1 MSKRQGNSRGKRGVS
16 RSASGVSRRSF
27 LKKSGLAAGAAVSGP
42 AALMALNKGAKA
54 EGEPIPVGGAVP
66 LTGWAASD
74 GIEVRRGLEMAVE
87 EVNALGGLLGRPIEL
102 HIEDT
107 STMGANFVIQALQ
120 RLIDRHEVHAVIN
133 GYNAGTLTAEYD
145 TIADAGI
152 LYLHHNTAS
161 SHKRTIASDPERY
174 FGTFMSDPADY
185 WYGPGLMQFLK
196 DLEESG
202 QWTRPNNKLFLI
214 TGSDDNMMTIGNAIR
229 STYEGFGWEISGNEV
244 VVTPISEWGPTL
256 AKVRQDNPAVLAVIH
271 WVPQDLAQFMLQFTP
286 NPTNSIVYMQYG
298 PSLQAFRD
306 IGGEAV
312 VGVTYSTVIA
322 QLQDEKGNAFGAS
335 YKAKFGDDASPLIG
349 AQSYDSFYNWIIA
362 AAIAGGSG
370 APGDF
375 DQNRKISHWL
385 NNMTY
390 RGVMGTMNYDIN
402 QECIPYPDAT
412 SDPSLGMPHQ
422 YIQIQELTEPPVII
436 APSPYDT
443 GGFLTPPWM
452 DA

>member
-1 MSKRQGNSRGKRGVS
+1 MSNMQAKGHGKGGRGT
-16 RSASGVSRRSF
+16 SASGISRRS
-27 LKKSGLAAGAAVSGP
+27 LLTSSGLAAGAALAGP
-42 AALMALNKGAKA
+42 AALLALNKGARA

-74 GIEVRRGLEMAVE
+74 GIEIRRGLKLAIE
-87 EVNALGGLLGRPIEL
+87 EINSLGGLLGRPIEL

-107 STMGANFVIQALQ
+107 GTMGANLVIQALQ

-185 WYGPGLMQFLK
+185 WYGPGLMQFLQ
-196 DLEESG
+196 DLEVSG
-202 QWTRPNNKLFLI
+202 QWKRPNNKLFLI

-229 STYEGFGWEISGNEV
+229 STYKGYGWEISGNEV

-256 AKVRQDNPAVLAVIH
+256 AKVRQDDPAVLAVIH
-271 WVPQDLAQFMLQFTP
+271 WVPQDLAQFMLQFAP

-322 QLQDEKGNAFGAS
+322 QLQDEIGNAFGTR
-335 YKAKFGDDASPLIG
+335 YKAEYGADASSLIG
-349 AQSYDSFYNWIIA
+349 AQSYDSFYNWILA

-370 APGDF
+370 APGNF
-375 DQNRKISHWL
+375 EQNRKVSHWL
-385 NNMTY
+385 NSLAY
-390 RGVMGTMNYDIN
+390 RGVMGVMNYDKN
-402 QECIPYPDAT
+402 QEAIPYPDAT
-412 SDPSLGMPHQ
+412 PDPSLGMPHQ
-422 YIQIQELTEPPVII
+422 YIQIQQLTEPPVII

-443 GGFLTPPWM
+443 GEFLMPPWM
-452 DA
+452 SA

>member
-1 MSKRQGNSRGKRGVS
+1 MSNMQAKGHGKDGRGT
-16 RSASGVSRRSF
+16 SASGISRRS
-27 LKKSGLAAGAAVSGP
+27 LLASSGLAAGAALAGP
-42 AALMALNKGAKA
+42 AALLALNKGARA

-74 GIEVRRGLEMAVE
+74 GIEIRRGLKLAIE
-87 EVNALGGLLGRPIEL
+87 EINSLGGLLGRPIEL

-107 STMGANFVIQALQ
+107 GTMGANLVIQALQ

-185 WYGPGLMQFLK
+185 WYGPGLMQFLQ
-196 DLEESG
+196 DLEVSG
-202 QWTRPNNKLFLI
+202 QWKRPNNKLFLI

-229 STYEGFGWEISGNEV
+229 STYKGYGWEISGNEV

-256 AKVRQDNPAVLAVIH
+256 AKVRQDDPAVLAVIH
-271 WVPQDLAQFMLQFTP
+271 WVPQDLAQFMLQFAP

-322 QLQDEKGNAFGAS
+322 QLQDEIGNAFGTR
-335 YKAKFGDDASPLIG
+335 YKAKYGADASSLIG
-349 AQSYDSFYNWIIA
+349 AQSYDSFYGLDIGRRHRGRQRSTRQLRA
-362 AAIAGGSG
+362 EPQGLALAELPGLPGSDG
-370 APGDF
+370 
-375 DQNRKISHWL
+375 RH
-385 NNMTY
+385 
-390 RGVMGTMNYDIN
+390 
-402 QECIPYPDAT
+402 
-412 SDPSLGMPHQ
+412 
-422 YIQIQELTEPPVII
+422 EL
-436 APSPYDT
+436 
-443 GGFLTPPWM
+443 
-452 DA
+452 

>member
-1 MSKRQGNSRGKRGVS
+1 MSNMQAKGHGKDGRGT
-16 RSASGVSRRSF
+16 SASGISRRS
-27 LKKSGLAAGAAVSGP
+27 LLASSGLAAGAALAGP
-42 AALMALNKGAKA
+42 AALLALNKGARA

-74 GIEVRRGLEMAVE
+74 GIEIRRGLKLAIE
-87 EVNALGGLLGRPIEL
+87 EINSLGGLLGRPIEL

-107 STMGANFVIQALQ
+107 GTMGANLVIQALQ
-120 RLIDRHEVHAVIN
+120 RLIDRHEVHAIIN
-133 GYNAGTLTAEYD
+133 GANAGTLTAEYD

-185 WYGPGLMQFLK
+185 WYGPGLMQFLQN
-196 DLEESG
+196 LEVSG
-202 QWTRPNNKLFLI
+202 QWKRPNNKLFLI

-229 STYEGFGWEISGNEV
+229 STYKGYGWEISGNEV

-256 AKVRQDNPAVLAVIH
+256 AKVRQDDPAVLAVIH
-271 WVPQDLAQFMLQFTP
+271 WVPQDLAQFMLQFAP

-322 QLQDEKGNAFGAS
+322 QLQDEIGNAFGTR
-335 YKAKFGDDASPLIG
+335 YKAKYGADASSLIG
-349 AQSYDSFYNWIIA
+349 ALSYDSFYDWILA

-370 APGDF
+370 APGNF
-375 DQNRKISHWL
+375 EQNRKVSHWL
-385 NNMTY
+385 NSLAY
-390 RGVMGTMNYDIN
+390 RGVMGVMNYDKN
-402 QECIPYPDAT
+402 QEAIPYPDAT
-412 SDPSLGMPHQ
+412 PDPSLGIPHQ
-422 YIQIQELTEPPVII
+422 YIQIQQLTEPPVII

-443 GGFLTPPWM
+443 GEFLTPPWM
-452 DA
+452 ST